1 MIIQSAQIAS
11 GSLRT
16 YRQSQTRQ
24 ESVTLWNNS
33 TESSVTYFARDT
45 ESISEIEQHGEL
57 NQESTSGIVAKGQDE
72 NTEGTTEE
80 SVISSSMR
88 EYLNKFQSTQSI
100 KNDMLSEKMKNLD
113 KIRRESINYLLRILF
128 DKDSRVRSSKSLS
141 PVNDSSSDS
150 SSRSPIDLLLSDT
163 SEFQLLDSSQIS
175 STVADGGQYS
185 TFYSYHEE
193 ETTHFDSTGIVK
205 TADGRE
211 ISFNINLTM
220 SRKFSQTAQ
229 ELIEFGTPRL
239 YDPLVINL
247 DGNVPTLTDQKFFF
261 DLDADGTKEE
271 ISSLGKGSGFLALDK
286 NQDGTINDGSELFGT
301 TSQNGFTDLAAYD
314 EDGNGWIDEADSIF
328 NQLRIWTK
336 DSHGNDV
343 LYTLKDSGV
352 GAIYLG
358 YEDTEF
364 SLKDSTN
371 STKGVIQKTG
381 LFLYE
386 NGNAGTL
393 SQLDLA
399 T

>member
-11 GSLRT
+11 GSSRT
-16 YRQSQTRQ
+16 YRQTQTRQ

-33 TESSVTYFARDT
+33 TESSVTYFAGET

-57 NQESTSGIVAKGQDE
+57 GQQTSSGIIKENSDE
-72 NTEGTTEE
+72 SVPDNVEE
-80 SVISSSMR
+80 SAISSSVK

-100 KNDMLSEKMKNLD
+100 KKDMLSEKMKNLD
-113 KIRRESINYLLRILF
+113 KIRQESINYLLNILF
-128 DKDSRVRSSKSLS
+128 NKGRRVNSAK
-141 PVNDSSSDS
+141 SSSVSEDNS
-150 SSRSPIDLLLSDT
+150 SNSPIDLLLSDT
-163 SEFQLLDSSQIS
+163 SDFQLLDSSKIVS
-175 STVADGGQYS
+175 SVDDGGQYS
-185 TFYSYHEE
+185 SFYYYYDEE
-193 ETTHFDSTGIVK
+193 NTHFASAGIVK
-205 TADGRE
+205 TSDGRE

-220 SRKFSQTAQ
+220 SRKFSEVSS

-247 DGNVPTLTDQKFFF
+247 EGSVPTLTDQKFFF

-271 ISSLGKGSGFLALDK
+271 ISSLGKGCGFLTLDK
-286 NQDGTINDGSELFGT
+286 NNDGTINDGNELFGT
-301 TSQNGFTDLAAYD
+301 RSQNGFSELAAYD
-314 EDGNGWIDEADSIF
+314 EDGNGWIDEADAIF

-336 DSHGNDV
+336 DSHGNDI

-352 GAIYLG
+352 GAICLG

-364 SLKDSTN
+364 SLKDSQNT
-371 STKGVIQKTG
+371 TKGVVQKTG